1 MRTRYSGC
9 TERPTHF
16 VRHALV
22 QLLDQAAK
30 GEFTDVIV
38 AEIWRLGRAPV
49 ANLRT
54 VDALDRAGVTVHVAT
69 GILTG
74 PVLDDCVRGS
84 MYELSIADAR
94 RIDGDA
100 ETEKDDRPFD

>member
-1 MRTRYSGC
+1 M
-9 TERPTHF
+9 
-16 VRHALV
+16 
-22 QLLDQAAK
+22 
-30 GEFTDVIV
+30 IV

-54 VDALDRAGVTVHVAT
+54 GDALDRAGVTVHVAT

-100 ETEKDDRPFD
+100 ETEKDDPPFD

>member
-1 MRTRYSGC
+1 M
-9 TERPTHF
+9 
-16 VRHALV
+16 
-22 QLLDQAAK
+22 AA
-30 GEFTDVIV
+30 
-38 AEIWRLGRAPV
+38 
-49 ANLRT
+49 
-54 VDALDRAGVTVHVAT
+54 DALAAAGSRAGVTVHVAT

-100 ETEKDDRPFD
+100 ETEKDDPPFD

>member
-1 MRTRYSGC
+1 TG
-9 TERPTHF
+9 PGL
-16 VRHALV
+16 A
-22 QLLDQAAK
+22 QLLDPAAK
-30 GEFTDVIV
+30 GEVTDVIV

-54 VDALDRAGVTVHVAT
+54 GDALDRAGVTVHVAT

-100 ETEKDDRPFD
+100 ETEKDDPPFD